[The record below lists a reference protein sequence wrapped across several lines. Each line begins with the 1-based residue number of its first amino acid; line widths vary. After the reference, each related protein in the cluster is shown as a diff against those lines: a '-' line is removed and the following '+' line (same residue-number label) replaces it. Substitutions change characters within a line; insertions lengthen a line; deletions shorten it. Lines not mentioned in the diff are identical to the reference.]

1 MYFTEEKS
9 FQQVIEKVKKQQLIV
24 AAGVDSSEHEKICNE
39 AGCDL
44 ILLYP
49 TARYQHA
56 LNRFLTGFLAFGNS
70 NELMEEMAAE
80 VMPLMNSPFLFAGL
94 NGSDPFKNDRILLE
108 KMKNF
113 GFIGIHNYPTMT
125 LVDET
130 FGMNMDKLKSGLD
143 KEIDLFKK
151 ASKMGF
157 YTCGMATDKKQA
169 LQLVRANVDMLIL
182 YLGLGEKTESRNQR
196 QKSRIYQNIRKLK
209 DLTGA
214 IRNIAPDLPILF
226 FDETLTTIDEIKTVI
241 QEVKEING
249 YLLLPIIQKEISSR
263 QLQLEIEQLKTFRY

>member
-1 MYFTEEKS
+1 
-9 FQQVIEKVKKQQLIV
+9 
-24 AAGVDSSEHEKICNE
+24 
-39 AGCDL
+39 
-44 ILLYP
+44 
-49 TARYQHA
+49 
-56 LNRFLTGFLAFGNS
+56 
-70 NELMEEMAAE
+70 
-80 VMPLMNSPFLFAGL
+80 MPLMNSPFLFAGL

-125 LVDET
+125 LVDGT
-130 FGMNMDKLKSGLD
+130 FGMNIEKLKSGFD
-143 KEIDLFKK
+143 TRIDLFKK

-157 YTCGMATDKKQA
+157 YTCGMATDKRQA
-169 LQLVRANVDMLIL
+169 LQLVRADVDLIVL
-182 YLGLGEKTESRNQR
+182 YLGLGEKTDSRNQR
-196 QKSRIYQNIRKLK
+196 QKSKIHQNIQKLK

-214 IRNIAPDLPILF
+214 IRNISSDIPIFF

-241 QEVKEING
+241 GEVKEING

>member
-1 MYFTEEKS
+1 MYSTKEQNFLP
-9 FQQVIEKVKKQQLIV
+9 ILEKVKKQQLIV
-24 AAGVDSSEHEKICNE
+24 AAGVDSSEHEKICND

-49 TARYQHA
+49 TARYQNA
-56 LNRFLTGFLAFGNS
+56 ANRFLTGFLAFGNS
-70 NELMEEMAAE
+70 NELMEEMAADA
-80 VMPLMNSPFLFAGL
+80 MPLMNSPFLFAGL

-125 LVDET
+125 LVDGT
-130 FGMNMDKLKSGLD
+130 FGMNIEKLKSGFD

-157 YTCGMATDKKQA
+157 YTCGMATDKRQA
-169 LQLVRANVDMLIL
+169 LQLVRADVDLIVL
-182 YLGLGEKTESRNQR
+182 YLGLGEKTDSRNQR
-196 QKSRIYQNIRKLK
+196 QKSKIHQNIRKLK

-214 IRNIAPDLPILF
+214 IRNISSDTPILF

-241 QEVKEING
+241 GEVKEING

>member
-1 MYFTEEKS
+1 
-9 FQQVIEKVKKQQLIV
+9 
-24 AAGVDSSEHEKICNE
+24 
-39 AGCDL
+39 
-44 ILLYP
+44 
-49 TARYQHA
+49 
-56 LNRFLTGFLAFGNS
+56 
-70 NELMEEMAAE
+70 
-80 VMPLMNSPFLFAGL
+80 
-94 NGSDPFKNDRILLE
+94 
-108 KMKNF
+108 
-113 GFIGIHNYPTMT
+113 
-125 LVDET
+125 
-130 FGMNMDKLKSGLD
+130 
-143 KEIDLFKK
+143 
-151 ASKMGF
+151 MGF